1 MSNKTMNASEL
12 MLRKIASR
20 DATACLLVKQAALM
34 KTSGIGQWLSDIYGK
49 AKDGLATAGQAT
61 KDYFMD
67 VNNIKDLG
75 IGAATTAGT
84 YALSGL
90 VPGADKYRG
99 YRLLASL
106 AAGTGATIYGDEIRG
121 GAQALWDKTPWG
133 KQEIARANAEAQAL
147 ADERAGNAKAIKDRD
162 ATIADRDATIGG
174 LKGNVSDLQN
184 KLTAEQGEVARLQRV
199 NRAYVQGINDADLG
213 GVFTNGD
220 ARKAKLREAIAT
232 RLRALY
238 NNK

>member
-1 MSNKTMNASEL
+1 MSKETMNASEL

-20 DATACLLVKQAALM
+20 DATVGLLVKQAALM
-34 KTSGIGQWLSDIYGK
+34 KTSGIGQWLSDTYAK

-90 VPGADKYRG
+90 IPGADKARG

-133 KQEIARANAEAQAL
+133 KQQIAADAAAAQAL
-147 ADERAGNAKAIKDRD
+147 ADERAGNARAI
-162 ATIADRDATIGG
+162 AERDATIGG
-174 LKGNVSDLQN
+174 LQGNVTDLQK
-184 KLTAEQGEVARLQRV
+184 KLTDEQAEVARLNTVLGDYRH
-199 NRAYVQGINDADLG
+199 GINAADLG
-213 GVFTNGD
+213 GVFTSAEERRQNIINAIL
-220 ARKAKLREAIAT
+220 ARARS
-232 RLRALY
+232 R

>member
-1 MSNKTMNASEL
+1 MSKEQRITASEV

-20 DATACLLVKQAALM
+20 DASVGLLVKQAAMM
-34 KTSGIGQWLSDIYGK
+34 KNSGVGEFFSSLGGK
-49 AKDGLATAGQAT
+49 VKGGIDAAGKAT

-121 GAQALWDKTPWG
+121 GAQALLDKTPFG
-133 KQEIARANAEAQAL
+133 KQEIAKANAKANAEAQAL
-147 ADERAGNAKAIKDRD
+147 AD
-162 ATIADRDATIGG
+162 
-174 LKGNVSDLQN
+174 
-184 KLTAEQGEVARLQRV
+184 
-199 NRAYVQGINDADLG
+199 
-213 GVFTNGD
+213 
-220 ARKAKLREAIAT
+220 
-232 RLRALY
+232 
-238 NNK
+238 

>member
-1 MSNKTMNASEL
+1 
-12 MLRKIASR
+12 
-20 DATACLLVKQAALM
+20 M
-34 KTSGIGQWLSDIYGK
+34 KTSGIGQWLSDVYGK
-49 AKDGLATAGQAT
+49 AKDGLASAGQAT

-90 VPGADKYRG
+90 VPGAEKARG

-133 KQEIARANAEAQAL
+133 KQEIARAEAEAQAL
-147 ADERAGNAKAIKDRD
+147 ADERATAQNNIIERD
-162 ATIADRDATIGG
+162 ARIRGLNAQVRELYDRAENSDA
-174 LKGNVSDLQN
+174 
-184 KLTAEQGEVARLQRV
+184 EVARLNARLGDY
-199 NRAYVQGINDADLG
+199 RTGINAADLG
-213 GVFTNGD
+213 GTFVSAD
-220 ARKAKLREAIAT
+220 ERRQRILEAIHAAYQKRT
-232 RLRALY
+232 AG
-238 NNK
+238 K